1 MSASSEHFSCAL
13 CAGAAAG
20 LSVDLLL
27 FPIDTIKTRIQ
38 TEAGFWRS
46 GGFRKV
52 YSGLGST
59 AVGSMPGAALFFCTY
74 EAVKQKSRLDSSS
87 SSAALTLSHMTAASC
102 GEVAACLV
110 RVPTEVIKQRSQAT
124 NQRSFS
130 VLTQTLRSEGL
141 RGLYRGYTS
150 TVLREIPFSLIQFP
164 IWEALKATWTE
175 RQQRPLEAWQSGAC
189 GAVAGAVA
197 AGLTTPLDVAKTR
210 IMLAR
215 KNSDVAR
222 GSIVFALR
230 EVFASKGVPGLFAGV
245 VPRVVWIS
253 IGGCIFLGVYDKVKT
268 MCASNHAS

>member
-1 MSASSEHFSCAL
+1 MNAPAQDLGCAL

-27 FPIDTIKTRIQ
+27 FPIDTIKTRFQ

-46 GGFRKV
+46 GGFRKI

-74 EAVKQKSRLDSSS
+74 ESMKH
-87 SSAALTLSHMTAASC
+87 ALTHNSPSPTILALTHMTSASC
-102 GEVAACLV
+102 AEVAACLV

-124 NQRSFS
+124 NQRSAS
-130 VLTQTLRSEGL
+130 VFTQTVRSEGL

-164 IWEALKATWTE
+164 IWEALKLSWS
-175 RQQRPLEAWQSGAC
+175 RQQQRPLEAWQSGVC

-210 IMLAR
+210 IMLASR
-215 KNSDVAR
+215 GSDVAR

-230 EVFASKGVPGLFAGV
+230 DVFASQGVAGLFAGV
-245 VPRVVWIS
+245 APRVVWIS
-253 IGGCIFLGVYDKVKT
+253 IGGCIFLGVYDKVRLL
-268 MCASNHAS
+268 CASKQFS